1 MTGPNKVADQ
11 LAAAD
16 TAAKASSSAA
26 TSVKAV
32 QGCGFAGIAIEGTDA
47 FREKTQ
53 AALKEIA
60 ATPSGAAMLAA
71 LKDSG
76 KTVTIKETSSGNACN
91 GFTNAAVMKDGKPGT
106 GSDSTVLFNPDRKS
120 TGSEKWETRP
130 PAIGLGHELVH
141 ATHAARGEVDLKK
154 VDNDS
159 KPDPAH
165 PKQTAKELTEEVRTA
180 GVPPYDKEPYSEN
193 KLRDEWKPKQPARPW
208 Y

>member
-1 MTGPNKVADQ
+1 MNGKVADQ
-11 LAAAD
+11 LKAAD
-16 TAAKASSSAA
+16 AAAKASPSAA

-32 QGCGFAGIAIEGTDA
+32 QGCGFAGITIEGSDA
-47 FREKTQ
+47 FKEKTQ

-76 KTVTIKETSSGNACN
+76 KTVTIKETAGGNACN
-91 GFTNAAVMKDGKPGT
+91 GFNGNALVKDGKPGT

-120 TGSEKWETRP
+120 IGSEKWETRP

-159 KPDPAH
+159 KPDPSD
-165 PKQTAKELTEEVRTA
+165 PKKNAQELAEEVRTA
-180 GVPPYDKEPYSEN
+180 GVPPYDQEPYSEN
-193 KLRDEWKPKQPARPW
+193 KMRDEWTPKQPARAW

>member
-1 MTGPNKVADQ
+1 MNGKVADQ
-11 LAAAD
+11 LKAAD
-16 TAAKASSSAA
+16 AAAKASPSAA

-32 QGCGFAGIAIEGTDA
+32 QGCSFAGIAIEGSDA
-47 FREKTQ
+47 FKEKTQ

-76 KTVTIKETSSGNACN
+76 KTVTIKETGGGNACE
-91 GFTNAAVMKDGKPGT
+91 GFTGAALMKDGKPGT
-106 GSDSTVLFNPDRKS
+106 GSNSTVLFNPDRK
-120 TGSEKWETRP
+120 TIGSEKWETRP
-130 PAIGLGHELVH
+130 PAIGLGHELAH
-141 ATHAARGEVDLKK
+141 ATHAARGEVDLAK

-159 KPDPAH
+159 KPDPSD
-165 PKQTAKELTEEVRTA
+165 PKKMAKELAEEVRTA

-193 KLRDEWKPKQPARPW
+193 KLRDEWTPKQPARAW

>member
-1 MTGPNKVADQ
+1 LNGKVADQ

-16 TAAKASSSAA
+16 AAAKASPTAA
-26 TSVKAV
+26 TSVAAV
-32 QGCGFAGIAIEGTDA
+32 QGCGFAGITIEGSAA
-47 FREKTQ
+47 FKEKTQ

-76 KTVTIKETSSGNACN
+76 KKVTIKETAGGNGCE
-91 GFTNAAVMKDGKPGT
+91 GFSDDAIKKDGKPGT
-106 GSDSTVLFNPDRKS
+106 GSDSTVLFNPERKS
-120 TGSEKWETRP
+120 IGSEKWETRP

-141 ATHAARGEVDLKK
+141 ATHAAKGEVDLQK

-159 KPDPAH
+159 KPDPAD
-165 PKQTAKELTEEVRTA
+165 PKKTAKELAEEVRTA

-193 KLRDEWKPKQPARPW
+193 KLRDEWTPKQPVRGW

>member
-1 MTGPNKVADQ
+1 MNGKVADQ

-16 TAAKASSSAA
+16 AAAKASPSAA
-26 TSVKAV
+26 SSVKAV
-32 QGCGFAGIAIEGTDA
+32 QGCPFAGIALEGSDA
-47 FREKTQ
+47 FKEKTQ

-76 KTVTIKETSSGNACN
+76 KTVTIKETGDGNGCN
-91 GFTNAAVMKDGKPGT
+91 GFTDDAMTKDGKPGA
-106 GSDSTVLFNPDRKS
+106 GSNSTVLFNPERKS
-120 TGSEKWETRP
+120 IGSEPWETRP
-130 PAIGLGHELVH
+130 PAVGLGHELVH
-141 ATHAARGEVDLKK
+141 ATHAAKGEVDLKK

-159 KPDPAH
+159 KPDPSD
-165 PKQTAKELTEEVRTA
+165 PKKTAQELAEEVRTA

-193 KLRDEWKPKQPARPW
+193 KLRDEWTPKQPARAW